1 MALLMLLPDLD
12 LCKSA
17 SEENVGTF
25 SSLAISFYRKSEKYS
40 D

>member
-1 MALLMLLPDLD
+1 MALLVLLPDLD
-12 LCKSA
+12 CRSA
-17 SEENVGTF
+17 SEENIGTV